1 MGKQSAGFGKY
12 NTYSRFAWFTYACA
26 WPPERAR
33 FPMNLKV
40 LSACPLRISRTP
52 CSRSWPSREGTS
64 ASRGC
69 TPHTCSFACR
79 GGSRC
84 TPCSAVSAC
93 RAGTGCPHGKRK
105 DGVHTTQL
113 FFFDFPCGQG
123 WPPPPSPPPP
133 PPLLTGGGEPYN
145 VVSEHLRVRLARAL
159 KEYRVRLSRRRSL
172 LFEHGIC
179 RQRFGCFDFSPL
191 SQRPMRPHVS
201 THLSPEATGLGATSV
216 HCSRRRRYGGR
227 DGGFHDSGSV
237 GGGQGEDWP

>member
-1 MGKQSAGFGKY
+1 
-12 NTYSRFAWFTYACA
+12 
-26 WPPERAR
+26 
-33 FPMNLKV
+33 MNLKV
-40 LSACPLRISRTP
+40 LSACPLRFPHSLQ
-52 CSRSWPSREGTS
+52 SFLPSREGTS
-64 ASRGC
+64 ASRVALRI
-69 TPHTCSFACR
+69 PALSL
-79 GGSRC
+79 
-84 TPCSAVSAC
+84 AVEAAGAH
-93 RAGTGCPHGKRK
+93 RAVLFQLAVRAPAAPTASER

-123 WPPPPSPPPP
+123 WPPPPSPPPPPPPP

>member
-12 NTYSRFAWFTYACA
+12 NTYSRFAWFTCACA

-69 TPHTCSFACR
+69 TPHTCSFPCR

-105 DGVHTTQL
+105 RRGAHHAVVFLRLPVRARLASTS
-113 FFFDFPCGQG
+113 FP
-123 WPPPPSPPPP
+123 SSSSSSSSS
-133 PPLLTGGGEPYN
+133 LNGGGGTLQRGFGTSPRTSRACVEGVPRTSFASK
-145 VVSEHLRVRLARAL
+145 VVA
-159 KEYRVRLSRRRSL
+159 
-172 LFEHGIC
+172 F
-179 RQRFGCFDFSPL
+179 
-191 SQRPMRPHVS
+191 
-201 THLSPEATGLGATSV
+201 
-216 HCSRRRRYGGR
+216 
-227 DGGFHDSGSV
+227 
-237 GGGQGEDWP
+237 

>member
-1 MGKQSAGFGKY
+1 
-12 NTYSRFAWFTYACA
+12 
-26 WPPERAR
+26 
-33 FPMNLKV
+33 MNLKV

-105 DGVHTTQL
+105 RRGAHHAVVFL
-113 FFFDFPCGQG
+113 RLPVRARLA
-123 WPPPPSPPPP
+123 SSSSSSSS
-133 PPLLTGGGEPYN
+133 LNGGGEPYN